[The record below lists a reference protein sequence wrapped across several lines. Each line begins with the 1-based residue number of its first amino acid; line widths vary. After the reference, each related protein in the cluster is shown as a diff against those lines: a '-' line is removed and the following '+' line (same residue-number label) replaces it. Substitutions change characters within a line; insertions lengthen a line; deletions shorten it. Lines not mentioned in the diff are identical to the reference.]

1 MLYCLLIIADCH
13 GLPRS
18 LHKGGKIKPVVLVA
32 VFDTFFR

>member
-18 LHKGGKIKPVVLVA
+18 LHKGGKKKPVVLVA
-32 VFDTFFR
+32 VFDTFAR